1 MDSKRLVA
9 VIMAGGSGTR
19 FWPRSRRNRPKQFL
33 SFTGEDS
40 LLTSTVKRLEG
51 LVAPEQTFVITGAVH
66 AKLAREHTGLPP
78 ASIIAEPE
86 RRDTAACIGL
96 GAMLAQSVREDA
108 VMVVLSADHLI
119 EPAAS
124 FRDTLM
130 RAAELADAHDALV
143 SIGQRPTRPAT
154 GFGYIELGKRIDDR
168 TPVGFSVT
176 SFREK
181 PDAEKARR
189 FLQAGNFLWNC
200 GIFAFTARG
209 ILKAMRQHLPELAQG
224 LDNITDPRD
233 PACIERAWTALP
245 KISIDYGVFEKATN
259 RLVVESTF
267 RWDDVGTF
275 EAIARYR
282 TPDASGNV
290 ARGDA
295 AFLEGTK
302 NCLVDNDAGGLV
314 VISGVSDVAVVRS
327 GDVVMVVPRRD
338 LESVRNVVDRLA
350 KDGRH
355 EVL

>member
-1 MDSKRLVA
+1 MDPKRLVA
-9 VIMAGGSGTR
+9 IIMAGGSGTR
-19 FWPRSRRNRPKQFL
+19 FWPRSRRDRPKQFL
-33 SFTGEDS
+33 SFSGEDS
-40 LLTSTVKRLEG
+40 LLATTVKRLDG

-66 AKLAREHTGLPP
+66 AKLALEHTGLPP
-78 ASIIAEPE
+78 SSIIAEPE

-96 GAMLAQSVREDA
+96 GAKLAESVRKDA

-124 FRDTLM
+124 FRETLL
-130 RAAELADAHDALV
+130 RAAELADTHDSLV

-154 GFGYIELGKRIDDR
+154 GFGYIELGKRVDDR
-168 TPVGFSVT
+168 TPVGFEVT

-181 PDAEKARR
+181 PDIERARR

-200 GIFAFTARG
+200 GIFAFTAKG
-209 ILKAMRQHLPELAQG
+209 ILASMRQHLPELAAG
-224 LDNITDPRD
+224 LDKITDPRD
-233 PACIERAWTALP
+233 PASIDKAWVSLP

-282 TPDASGNV
+282 VPDAQGNV

-295 AFLEGTK
+295 MFLDVAK

-314 VISGVSDVAVVRS
+314 VVSGVSDIAVVRS
-327 GDVVMVVPRRD
+327 GDVVLIVPRKD
-338 LESVRNVVDRLA
+338 LESVKNVVDRLA